1 MAIRR
6 KKQRKFLVID
16 GCPCP
21 RDVAPYVYL
30 VLRRAGQTA
39 ASIYRGEDPE
49 AKAILHRHG
58 KHTQAEIHRMYP
70 SISNPSGQS
79 MHDLHSD
86 GVAKRGPVG
95 RHLEEW
101 EVGVDSG
108 TNDPAAKARI
118 EAAARHYGL
127 QVYHP
132 YSRGVEG
139 HHWGFRVK
147 PRADG
152 RHLTKTRVSITR
164 ARLALN
170 R

>member
-1 MAIRR
+1 MARR
-6 KKQRKFLVID
+6 KYLVID
-16 GCPCP
+16 GCPVP
-21 RDVAPYVYL
+21 RDVAPYIYL
-30 VLRRAGQTA
+30 VLRQAGQA
-39 ASIYRGEDPE
+39 ASSVYRGEDTE

-58 KHTQAEIHRMYP
+58 KHTQAEIHQMYP
-70 SISNPSGQS
+70 DISNPPGRS

-86 GVAKRGPVG
+86 GAAKAGPVG
-95 RHLEEW
+95 RRLEPW

-108 TNDPAAKARI
+108 SNSSADKRRI
-118 EAAARHYGL
+118 NAAARHYGL
-127 QVYHP
+127 SVYHP

-139 HHWGFRVK
+139 HHWGFKRK

-152 RHLTKTRVSITR
+152 KHLTRTRVIITR